1 MTPATPKTTIP
12 GVPSRPNGAVV
23 TAALNAAHRH
33 YPGPVGKVLCREIE
47 VWQEFGHLL
56 GGHALM
62 RELFEFLLHEPVTA
76 LMVPPPAPSVVHVAE
91 VESN

>member
-1 MTPATPKTTIP
+1 MTPATPKTTIE
-12 GVPSRPNGAVV
+12 GAPSRPNGAIV
-23 TAALNAAHRH
+23 TQALNAACRR

-47 VWQEFGHLL
+47 VWQEFGHQL

-62 RELFEFLLHEPVTA
+62 RELFEFLLKEPIQ

-91 VESN
+91 VE

>member
-12 GVPSRPNGAVV
+12 DLARPNGAVV
-23 TAALNAAHRH
+23 TQALNAARRQ

-56 GGHALM
+56 GAHSLM
-62 RELFEFLLHEPVTA
+62 HELFEALLGYPVA
-76 LMVPPPAPSVVHVAE
+76 LNVVHRVE
-91 VESN
+91 VE